1 MLYCSYRFEIP
12 IDGSYILFDNEVS
25 ADEMYIQDGWEFV
38 ASVGDDGALRLV
50 RVNYS
55 KEDSD
60 NVSD

>member
-12 IDGSYILFDNEVS
+12 IDGSYILFDNELS

>member
-12 IDGSYILFDNEVS
+12 IDGSYILFDNELS

-55 KEDSD
+55 KDDSD

>member
-12 IDGSYILFDNEVS
+12 IDGSYILFDNELS
-25 ADEMYIQDGWEFV
+25 ADKMYIQDGWEFV
-38 ASVGDDGALRLV
+38 ASVGDDGALKLV